1 MMMMMMM
8 MMIMMMMMM
17 MMIMMLM
24 MMMIPDEVR
33 PQAQA
38 YASRR
43 SQASVKNKGTS
54 GLTERTELETVPIL
68 LPIM

>member
-8 MMIMMMMMM
+8 
-17 MMIMMLM
+17 M

-38 YASRR
+38 YASRI

-54 GLTERTELETVPIL
+54 RLTERTELETVPIL